1 VTEGKSAIKEM
12 LLSATPKLKNVL
24 NTGSNTIFHFK
35 PISPET
41 QHYIA
46 ECTEVII
53 TEKTKTKNKNKKKLL
68 CILYP

>member
-1 VTEGKSAIKEM
+1 VTEGKSAIKEI
-12 LLSATPKLKNVL
+12 LLSTTPKLKNVL
-24 NTGSNTIFHFK
+24 NTGLNSILHFK

-41 QHYIA
+41 QHFIA

-53 TEKTKTKNKNKKKLL
+53 TENKKTKKLL